1 MVSPRTFPVLVRNGV
16 ASVANPLPPRLCAL
30 NAGRR
35 RPSGRGPDGMVRL
48 ARQTSQRL
56 IDVERRA
63 GCDVADFREP
73 MHSREERNLILDP
86 GEF

>member
-1 MVSPRTFPVLVRNGV
+1 MTWPATAPNLTAV
-16 ASVANPLPPRLCAL
+16 
-30 NAGRR
+30 
-35 RPSGRGPDGMVRL
+35 
-48 ARQTSQRL
+48 
-56 IDVERRA
+56 IDIVRRA